1 MRSPLPR
8 DGVRVVT
15 QEAKVFGAVLLE
27 QRRVMKRLVGDT
39 VFERGLNAVTL
50 EQRDEYDALSLL
62 GWCRASTAT
71 AVTRAVAQA
80 AGRTPA
86 AFVREVVVA
95 GFGTVL
101 RTVWRILMTNSSD
114 EALVRRAGTLY
125 SKTVDKGTLTVTQHG
140 TGHVALDI
148 TGWPEMDDL
157 DIVALTAGVEAAL
170 LAAGRSG
177 VRTTSQRTPEGA
189 RLTAKTGA
197 PSERPVSLG

>member
-1 MRSPLPR
+1 M
-8 DGVRVVT
+8 
-15 QEAKVFGAVLLE
+15 E
-27 QRRVMKRLVGDT
+27 QRRVMRRLVGDT
-39 VFERGLNAVTL
+39 VFERALDAITL

-71 AVTRAVAQA
+71 AVTRSVAVE
-80 AGRTPA
+80 AGRVPA

-125 SKTVDKGTLTVTQHG
+125 SKAVSKGSLTVVRDTSSN
-140 TGHVALDI
+140 VVLDI
-148 TGWPEMDDL
+148 AGWPEMDDL

-170 LAAGRSG
+170 LAAGRTG
-177 VRTTSQRTPEGA
+177 VRMSSVRTPEGT
-189 RLTAKTGA
+189 RLTAKLGA
-197 PSERPVSLG
+197 PSERPPSGPS